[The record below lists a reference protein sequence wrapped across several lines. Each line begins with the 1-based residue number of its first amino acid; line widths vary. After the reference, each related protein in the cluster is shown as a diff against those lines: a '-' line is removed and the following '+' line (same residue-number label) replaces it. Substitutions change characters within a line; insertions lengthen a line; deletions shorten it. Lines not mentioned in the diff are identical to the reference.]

1 MTPRTQKTA
10 RKKTTTAKR
19 AAPKKNARRRTV
31 LRRREPSRVFLLS
44 PANLGGIRA
53 QMMLSPRARFDLAR
67 QLQSGAGASLGEIF
81 SFVSGLYFRG
91 KLAYA
96 KRFARPPDPSEPVA
110 AGGVLVIT
118 SNAGLRSVDTVITAE
133 SFRIFAVGDIDSRNA
148 AYRVPLE
155 QSARALREAI
165 GPDCE
170 VVLLGSVASGKYVDL
185 LLPIFGDRLM
195 FPPDF
200 VGRGDMSRGGLM
212 LRCVMAGFEL
222 PYVPIAGAIRHGQR
236 PPKLEPL
243 KRR

>member
-1 MTPRTQKTA
+1 MPA
-10 RKKTTTAKR
+10 RKKKTG
-19 AAPKKNARRRTV
+19 
-31 LRRREPSRVFLLS
+31 SRVFLLS
-44 PANLGGIRA
+44 PANLGGIRG
-53 QMMLSPRARFDLAR
+53 QMMLSPRAQFALAR
-67 QLQSGAGASLGEIF
+67 QLQSGVGASLGEIF

-96 KRFARPPDPSEPVA
+96 RRFARPPDPSEPVA

-118 SNAGLRSVDTVITAE
+118 SNAGLRAVDTPVTME
-133 SFRIFAVGDIDSRNA
+133 SFRAFAVGEIDLRNA
-148 AYRVPLE
+148 AYRAPLE

-185 LLPIFGDRLM
+185 LLPIFGERLM

-212 LRCVMAGFEL
+212 LRCVAAEFEL
-222 PYVPIAGAIRHGQR
+222 PYVPLAGAIRHGQR
-236 PPKLEPL
+236 PPRLEP
-243 KRR
+243 RRTGGTFRG